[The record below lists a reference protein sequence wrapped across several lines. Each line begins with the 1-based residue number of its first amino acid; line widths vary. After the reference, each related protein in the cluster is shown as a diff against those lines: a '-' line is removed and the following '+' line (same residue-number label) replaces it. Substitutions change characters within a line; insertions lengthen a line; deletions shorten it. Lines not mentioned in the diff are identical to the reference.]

1 MTYRERAVATLKA
14 FGEELINRA
23 EELIPNAQKVK
34 SINVWIKIPTLSD
47 NMFDLPE
54 MEVECDVY
62 PSRVTI
68 DKIIGMKQET

>member
-23 EELIPNAQKVK
+23 EELIPNAEKVK

-47 NMFDLPE
+47 DMFDLPE
-54 MEVECDVY
+54 MEIECEVY

-68 DKIIGMKQET
+68 DKIIGMKHET

>member
-54 MEVECDVY
+54 MEVECEVY
-62 PSRVTI
+62 PSRVTLK
-68 DKIIGMKQET
+68 KIMEIKQ

>member
-1 MTYRERAVATLKA
+1 MTYRERAVAALKA

-47 NMFDLPE
+47 NTFDLPE
-54 MEVECDVY
+54 MEIECEVY
-62 PSRVTI
+62 PSRVTLK
-68 DKIIGMKQET
+68 KIMEIKQ

>member
-1 MTYRERAVATLKA
+1 MTYRERAVAALKA

-47 NMFDLPE
+47 NISDLPE
-54 MEVECDVY
+54 MEVECEVY

-68 DKIIGMKQET
+68 DKIIGMKHET

>member
-23 EELIPNAQKVK
+23 EELIPNAEKVK

-54 MEVECDVY
+54 MEVECEVY
-62 PSRVTI
+62 PSRVTLK
-68 DKIIGMKQET
+68 KIMEIKQ